1 MLEQGRFNMKQMSM
15 SISED
20 SNDINDKPTNGHV
33 NPLYRVFVNR
43 GLMLDKVKFYGFD
56 MDYTIAGIIFTSLII

>member
-1 MLEQGRFNMKQMSM
+1 MLEQGIFNMKQMSM
-15 SISED
+15 SISEK
-20 SNDINDKPTNGHV
+20 SNDTNDRPYDHV
-33 NPLYRVFVNR
+33 NPFYRVFVNR